1 MERNRGNVIAV
12 VAALV
17 IAVVSLGVAFATFST
32 TLNIN
37 GTATVQASSWKIY
50 FVPNPSNSTEEPSSA
65 TNIIDA
71 DILPGNYAGFTST
84 ASKGTTN
91 TVAATTITWNANFK
105 TPGDTIKY
113 TIHVHNDGSYNAQ
126 IASTNGINTP
136 TITCTGNETTVCSHL
151 HYKLYTV
158 APTGDPATTGTELTS
173 SFSVASGQTGTIYLV
188 AWLDKDLDQAN
199 LPSTNVVTNTIAATL
214 TFNQVN

>member
-1 MERNRGNVIAV
+1 MEKKRGITLAIV
-12 VAALV
+12 VALV
-17 IAVVSLGVAFATFST
+17 VAIISLGVAFAAFST

-50 FVPNPSNSTEEPSSA
+50 FVPDPSTSTNEPGSA
-65 TNIIDA
+65 TNILDA
-71 DILPGNYAGFTST
+71 DITPGNYAGFTST
-84 ASKGTTN
+84 ATKGTTN
-91 TVAATTITWNANFK
+91 TVAATTITWNAKFK

-113 TIHVHNDGSYNAQ
+113 TIHVHNGGSYNAQ

-136 TITCTGNETTVCSHL
+136 SITCTGSETTVCPHI

-158 APTGDPATTGTELTS
+158 APTGDPATTGTVLTS
-173 SFSVASGQTGTIYLV
+173 SFSVAAGQTGTIYLV
-188 AWLDKDLDQAN
+188 AWLDKDLLQTD
-199 LPSTNVVTNTIAATL
+199 LPSTNVVTNTISATL